1 MDYSDFWRILEVE
14 KNLNTNVLFVA
25 ISVHVEVVR
34 AVDNKQNPISKAEW
48 FQFDVFI
55 LALASVYV
63 RLHHSGIL
71 SCCDVDGWVVELC
84 SVCISGGSLWNGTNE

>member
-34 AVDNKQNPISKAEW
+34 AIDNKQNPISKAE
-48 FQFDVFI
+48 
-55 LALASVYV
+55 
-63 RLHHSGIL
+63 
-71 SCCDVDGWVVELC
+71 
-84 SVCISGGSLWNGTNE
+84 